1 MPLATP
7 TVLLGFLLLWTWGI
21 SSWLLL
27 ILDEGYLLTAPPPD
41 LEREV
46 ASLGPPVPAQAPL
59 VAQLVKNPSAIW
71 ETWV

>member
-41 LEREV
+41 LE
-46 ASLGPPVPAQAPL
+46 
-59 VAQLVKNPSAIW
+59 
-71 ETWV
+71 